1 MELKGKDVYRIQR
14 PAGMSQDM
22 IVSLF
27 SLYQPVIG
35 NNAVS
40 LYMTLYSEGLHQR
53 TQETHARLSVLAGL
67 SIEEIERAR
76 FRLEEFK
83 LTESYAEERSTNT
96 AYIYVLHA
104 PLPVQSFLDTSWLK
118 NAFVSAVGAKHAET
132 TFTKFSSESLSFH
145 GFRNV
150 TKQMKHLPQE
160 RDYSTEV
167 EYRRVRPSWTFSTDD
182 TAIRFDYEDFLSK
195 VSRLVFPVEL
205 RTEENLRLIGQL
217 ATVYGISPDR
227 MIILLKGAID
237 LETMTFHEEKLR
249 FAAERAQ
256 VQTPEAKDPYDLPP
270 VSFLQSKQNG
280 VPVGM
285 TARKMLENLSVEK
298 HFAPDVI
305 NIMIEYILRRSN
317 NRLIPSFVD
326 SIADEWAR
334 DGVVS
339 REDALRETKK
349 PIKSFTAEK
358 KPVRPEYLDKL
369 NEEDSTAASEEE
381 KQRIE
386 ELKKQME
393 EARGKVHTG

>member
-1 MELKGKDVYRIQR
+1 MELKGKDVYRVQR
-14 PAGMSQDM
+14 PAGMSQEM

-35 NNAVS
+35 NNPVT

-53 TQETHARLSVLAGL
+53 TLETHARLSALAGL
-67 SIEEIERAR
+67 SVEELERAR
-76 FRLEEFK
+76 IRLEEFK
-83 LTESYAEERSTNT
+83 LAETYMEERAANNS
-96 AYIYVLHA
+96 YIYVLHA
-104 PLPVQSFLDTSWLK
+104 PLPVQAFLDTAWLK
-118 NAFVSAVGAKHAET
+118 NAFVSAVGTKQAEI
-132 TFTKFSSESLSFH
+132 TFTKYAAESLSFQNY
-145 GFRNV
+145 RNV
-150 TKQMKHLPQE
+150 TRQLKHLPQDRE
-160 RDYSTEV
+160 YSTEV
-167 EYRRVRPSWTFSTDD
+167 EYRRVRPAWSFSQDE

-227 MIILLKGAID
+227 MIILLKSAVD

-249 FAAERAQ
+249 FAAERAKTGT
-256 VQTPEAKDPYDLPP
+256 VEAKDPYDLPP

-285 TARKMLENLSVEK
+285 TARKILENLYVEK

-305 NIMIEYILRRSN
+305 NIMIEYILQRSN

-339 REDALRETKK
+339 REDAIRETKK
-349 PIKSFTAEK
+349 PVRNAPAK
-358 KPVRPEYLDKL
+358 KRVRPEYLDKL
-369 NEEDSTAASEEE
+369 NEEYTEDATEEE

-386 ELKKQME
+386 ELMKQME
-393 EARGKVHTG
+393 ADSGKVHTC